1 MGTYLK
7 ISFKNS
13 FKKPI
18 FLKHKKDVSSTPIS
32 EKHVSKTQV
41 TETKIDK

>member
-7 ISFKNS
+7 ISFKNI
-13 FKKPI
+13 FKRPT
-18 FLKHKKDVSSTPIS
+18 FLEHKKNVSSAPIS